1 MSQFNPKNFTIEE
14 LAEEIQQYA
23 TDIETD
29 ANVMITHTK
38 SDAGV
43 IGLIEITVSLSTVTQ
58 MQRAILFM
66 LNMNLIDQQLIV
78 ANGDDTYALSNG
90 VQPVA
95 IWNHIRDF
103 VESCKQ
109 SQSQLAV
116 FVDYVQPEI
125 YTFVSYL

>member
-1 MSQFNPKNFTIEE
+1 
-14 LAEEIQQYA
+14 
-23 TDIETD
+23 
-29 ANVMITHTK
+29 MITHTK

-90 VQPVA
+90 VQPVT
-95 IWNHIRDF
+95 IWNHISDF